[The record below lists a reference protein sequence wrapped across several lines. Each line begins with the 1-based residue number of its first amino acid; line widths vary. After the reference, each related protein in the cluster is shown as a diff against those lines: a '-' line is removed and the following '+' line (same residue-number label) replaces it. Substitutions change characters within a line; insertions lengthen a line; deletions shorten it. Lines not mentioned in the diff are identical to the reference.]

1 MSLNN
6 GWTGADACALQ
17 EALRLSQ
24 EGFAEHLGIHSRTV
38 GYWHQNPS
46 SRPKSE
52 GQQILDAALDRASA
66 DVQAR
71 FAELRTGTT
80 PAATEPPPDSA
91 ATEAEQRLAAD
102 PNIVAALDWLDEHAT
117 REPGTARRAVAS
129 RLAQVDVNS
138 LRDRGSRRGR
148 VDQRK
153 VAQALA
159 DYYGRGSDGYGRYA
173 ARFGD
178 VEADTSILT
187 RSDWLDLDCPMIASH
202 DRLKL
207 MRAAGA
213 APVTLDEEAF
223 DQAVQ
228 RLAESLALGV
238 RFVNMPLYRLLGVDI
253 QRESIG
259 GTVGI
264 ASFVE
269 YIVTMD
275 LLEGELVDALA
286 GGVHAGELP
295 LRDRYLPDLDT
306 VLDVGGRLTAGG
318 TLALCAFARPAD
330 PFRGPADY
338 VLLVQERSGHVIN
351 AARRLA
357 VIPKGFHQPLV
368 DFRADAQVGATMRRE
383 MEEELFGRHDIDNT
397 VGDQRSADPM
407 HPSRLSEPMRWL
419 LSEPGRLRMECTGFG
434 LNLVSGNFEF
444 PSLIIVDDEE
454 FWQRYGGQIE
464 ANWETANLRQYSSAD
479 AELVEE
485 LAADVAWSNEGLFA
499 LLQGLRR
506 LSEIG
511 GSRVNVPT
519 IEWEIR

>member
-1 MSLNN
+1 MTLPN

-17 EALRLSQ
+17 DALRLSQ
-24 EGFAEHLGIHSRTV
+24 EGFADHLGVHWRTV
-38 GYWHQNPS
+38 GNWHKKPS

-52 GQQILDAALDRASA
+52 LQQALDTALERAP
-66 DVQAR
+66 DEVKAR
-71 FAELRTGTT
+71 FAEARTCISA
-80 PAATEPPPDSA
+80 AATAPVMTSVA
-91 ATEAEQRLAAD
+91 ADAEQRLAAD
-102 PNIVAALDWLDEHAT
+102 PNIVAALDWLDGRAA
-117 REPGTARRAVAS
+117 REPGAARRAVAS
-129 RLAQVDVNS
+129 RLAQIDVNA

-148 VDQRK
+148 VDQST

-159 DYYGRGSDGYGRYA
+159 SYYGHRSDGYGRYA

-178 VEADTSILT
+178 VEADTSIFT
-187 RSDWLDLDCPMIASH
+187 RADWLDLACPMVATH
-202 DRLKL
+202 DRLSL
-207 MRAAGA
+207 ERAAGD
-213 APVTLDEEAF
+213 APLTLDEEAF

-228 RLAESLALGV
+228 RLAESLSLGV
-238 RFVNMPLYRLLGVDI
+238 RFMNMPLYRLLSVDMGP
-253 QRESIG
+253 QSIG
-259 GTVGI
+259 GSVGLT
-264 ASFVE
+264 SFVE

-275 LLEGELVDALA
+275 LLEGELVDALSSGTEPDA
-286 GGVHAGELP
+286 LP
-295 LRDRYLPDLDT
+295 LRDRYLPDLDS

-357 VIPKGFHQPLV
+357 VIPKGFHQPLT

-419 LSEPGRLRMECTGFG
+419 LGEPGRLRMESTGFG

-444 PSLIIVDDEE
+444 PLLIVVDDEE

-485 LAADVAWSNEGLFA
+485 LAADEAWSNEGLFA

-506 LSEIG
+506 LKEIG